1 MTVVK
6 GNFGGDGQGAP
17 TLDNI
22 DLTHAKTME
31 CEECQCKGFKQS
43 MMLKKLSPLI
53 SPTGQEAMVPVAVFA
68 CEKCQGVGFKQTMM
82 LKKLSP
88 LVSPNGQE
96 AIIPVGAFACESC
109 GHVNKEFQ
117 EADIKQ
123 A

>member
-1 MTVVK
+1 MTVIK
-6 GNFGGDGQGAP
+6 GNQGGVP
-17 TLDNI
+17 TMDNI
-22 DLTHAKTME
+22 DLTHAKTLE
-31 CEECQCKGFKQS
+31 
-43 MMLKKLSPLI
+43 
-53 SPTGQEAMVPVAVFA
+53 

-96 AIIPVGAFACESC
+96 AIVPVGVFACESC